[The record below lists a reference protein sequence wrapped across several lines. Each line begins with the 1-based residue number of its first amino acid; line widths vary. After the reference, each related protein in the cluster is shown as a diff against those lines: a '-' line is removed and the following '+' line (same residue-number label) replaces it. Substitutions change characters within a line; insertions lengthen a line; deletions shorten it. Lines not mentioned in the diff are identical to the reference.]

1 MLRLPGLSDL
11 ETVLLLAVS
20 KKPREESTETNLENG
35 ITRSK
40 IELILTLFS
49 AENKETKDSKIP
61 FSSIVAVSGVSKD
74 RSRLEVPGPRDPLSR
89 AFARLFIFIIRAVQ
103 LRMRFKRDGEAGN
116 RY

>member
-61 FSSIVAVSGVSKD
+61 FCSIVAVSGVSKD